1 MSNTLIGLGDV
12 LNDLINLHNSNRL
25 PNKLLLSGTQG
36 IGKGVLSK
44 HLLNYILSK
53 NEPLEYDLKKL
64 QINPINKS
72 YKLFESNAHPNVFKI
87 HKKKDKK
94 TDLLLILASRS
105 ENISKIINKN
115 YQKKIILIDR
125 FSDST
130 VAYQHY
136 GMGLNLNI
144 IKNLNSYIIGK
155 FKPDLT
161 FLCTVNNENMN
172 NRLKIR
178 SNNNRYDNFKII
190 FYNKVKNGFLK
201 LSKNKKKYVLLDS
214 NNSTPAENLNRIIKE
229 FNKIAK

>member
-1 MSNTLIGLGDV
+1 MLSK
-12 LNDLINLHNSNRL
+12 S
-25 PNKLLLSGTQG
+25 NKL
-36 IGKGVLSK
+36 
-44 HLLNYILSK
+44 
-53 NEPLEYDLKKL
+53 
-64 QINPINKS
+64 
-72 YKLFESNAHPNVFKI
+72 
-87 HKKKDKK
+87 DKK

-161 FLCTVNNENMN
+161 FLCTVNSETMN

-178 SNNNRYDNFKII
+178 SNNNRYDNFKIS
-190 FYNKVKNGFLK
+190 FYNKVQNGFLK

-214 NNSTPAENLNRIIKE
+214 NNSTPA
-229 FNKIAK
+229 